1 MCFPNAKQSSA
12 PRWRPLR
19 ALLVGVVVTG
29 IAAADLQADEP
40 ALKTLV
46 VLGDSLAAGYGLNP
60 ADAYPAV
67 LDRWIRAAGLPFRV
81 ANAGVSGD
89 TTAGGVRR
97 VDWILKRPV
106 DVLLLELGGNDGLRG
121 LSPAQTRSNLVTII
135 LKTRAA
141 YPQVRVVLAGM
152 QMPSNLGTDY
162 TQAFRDV
169 FPAVAKSQSA
179 ALIPFLLEGVGGVP
193 ALNQSD
199 QIHPTAE
206 GHRRVATNVWT
217 VLEPA
222 LRSAAA
228 SLPSP
233 SAPTGR

>member
-1 MCFPNAKQSSA
+1 MRFPNSKRPSA
-12 PRWRPLR
+12 LQWRPLW
-19 ALLVGVVVTG
+19 ALAVGIAATG
-29 IAAADLQADEP
+29 IAAADLQAAEP
-40 ALKTLV
+40 APKTLV

-67 LDRWIRAAGLPFRV
+67 LQQWIRATGLPFRV

-121 LSPAQTRSNLVTII
+121 LSPTQTRSNLVTII

-141 YPQVRVVLAGM
+141 YPQVRVVVAGM
-152 QMPSNLGTDY
+152 QIPSNLGAEY
-162 TQAFRDV
+162 TQAFREL
-169 FPAVAKSQSA
+169 FPEVAKSQSA
-179 ALIPFLLEGVGGVP
+179 VLIPFLLEGVGGVA

-206 GHRRVATNVWT
+206 GHRQVATNVWK
-217 VLEPA
+217 VLEP
-222 LRSAAA
+222 LLQSASSAI
-228 SLPSP
+228 PSP
-233 SAPTGR
+233 SAPSGH

>member
-1 MCFPNAKQSSA
+1 MQPSALRWQSL
-12 PRWRPLR
+12 W
-19 ALLVGVVVTG
+19 ALAVG
-29 IAAADLQADEP
+29 IAATGVLAPDLQADEP

-67 LDRWIRAAGLPFRV
+67 LQQWIRAAGLPFRM

-97 VDWILKRPV
+97 VEWILKRPV

-121 LSPAQTRSNLVTII
+121 LSPTQTRSNLVTII
-135 LKTRAA
+135 LKARAA
-141 YPQVRVVLAGM
+141 NPQVRVVVAGM
-152 QMPSNLGTDY
+152 QMPSNLGTEY
-162 TQAFRDV
+162 TQAFRDL
-169 FPAVAKSQSA
+169 FPEVAKSQSA
-179 ALIPFLLEGVGGVP
+179 ALIPFLLEGVGGVA

-206 GHRRVATNVWT
+206 GHRQVATNVWK
-217 VLEPA
+217 VLEPV
-222 LRSAAA
+222 LRSASTAI
-228 SLPSP
+228 PSP
-233 SAPTGR
+233 SAPSGR

>member
-1 MCFPNAKQSSA
+1 MGFPNDKQSGA
-12 PRWRPLR
+12 RRWQPLW
-19 ALLVGVVVTG
+19 ALVIGVLATG
-29 IAAADLQADEP
+29 IAVSDLQADEP

-60 ADAYPAV
+60 ADAFPAV
-67 LDRWIRAAGLPFRV
+67 LENWIRTTGLPFRV

-97 VDWILKRPV
+97 VEWILKRPV
-106 DVLLLELGGNDGLRG
+106 DVLLIELGGNDGLRG

-141 YPQVRVVLAGM
+141 YPQVRVVIAGM
-152 QMPSNLGTDY
+152 QMPSNLGIDY
-162 TQAFRDV
+162 TEAFRDV

-179 ALIPFLLEGVGGVP
+179 ALIPFLLEGVGGIP
-193 ALNQSD
+193 ALNQPD

>member
-1 MCFPNAKQSSA
+1 MRFPKSKRPSA
-12 PRWRPLR
+12 LRWQPLW
-19 ALLVGVVVTG
+19 ALAVGIAATG
-29 IAAADLQADEP
+29 IAAPTLQATEP

-67 LDRWIRAAGLPFRV
+67 LQQWIRAAGLPFRV

-97 VDWILKRPV
+97 VEWILKRPV

-121 LSPAQTRSNLVTII
+121 LSPTQTRSNLVTII
-135 LKTRAA
+135 LKARAA
-141 YPQVRVVLAGM
+141 NPQVRVIVAGM
-152 QMPSNLGTDY
+152 QMPSNLGAEY
-162 TQAFRDV
+162 TEVFRDL
-169 FPAVAKSQSA
+169 FPEVAKSQSA
-179 ALIPFLLEGVGGVP
+179 ALIPFLLEGVGGV
-193 ALNQSD
+193 AELNQAD

-206 GHRRVATNVWT
+206 GHRRVATNVWK
-217 VLEPA
+217 VLEPV
-222 LRSAAA
+222 LRSAAVA
-228 SLPSP
+228 MPPP